1 MRNAILAAALI
12 SLCSFGANLSAA
24 PLTLPAQGEVT
35 EIVTTWKDGLHEQD
49 QISRITDPKQI
60 EAVIEAMKSLNSGL
74 NKPWKNFSKPQ
85 YVAMFLHASSEM
97 LVVFVGV
104 NWIGGREGNTSSAHI
119 RMRRI
124 TAEQRQ
130 QFLSTLVTQ

>member
-1 MRNAILAAALI
+1 MRHVIKVVA
-12 SLCSFGANLSAA
+12 LCSLSFLGANLSAA
-24 PLTLPAQGEVT
+24 PLSLPDQEEVT
-35 EIVTTWKDGLHEQD
+35 EIVTTWKDGVHEQD

-60 EAVIEAMKSLNSGL
+60 GAAIEVMKSLNSGL
-74 NKPWKNFSKPQ
+74 RKPWKNFTSPQ
-85 YVAMFLHASSEM
+85 YVTIFMHDSSEM

-124 TAEQRQ
+124 TSEQRQ
-130 QFLSTLVTQ
+130 QILSTIIMQ